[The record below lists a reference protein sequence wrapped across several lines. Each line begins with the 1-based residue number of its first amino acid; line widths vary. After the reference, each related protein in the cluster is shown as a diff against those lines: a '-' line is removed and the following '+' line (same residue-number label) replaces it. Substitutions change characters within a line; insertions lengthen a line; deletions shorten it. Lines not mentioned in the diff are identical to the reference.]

1 MNGMS
6 ISISLQAIRFLMSC
20 ALGLILGFIY
30 DIIRIFRRN
39 FGLGNVLTI
48 ISDILYSITVLLLYG
63 LFVLVVCEG
72 DIRAFL
78 FIGASLGMILY
89 FLAVSQAVIKV
100 GDGIIKF
107 GIILFKILFFP
118 IIWIFKKI
126 NVYRQKRSSNHGNH
140 KQKKESG

>member
-6 ISISLQAIRFLMSC
+6 ISISLQAVRFLMSC
-20 ALGLILGFIY
+20 ALGLILGLIY

-39 FGLGNVLTI
+39 FGLGNVLTLI
-48 ISDILYSITVLLLYG
+48 TDILYSITALLLYG
-63 LFVLVVCEG
+63 LFVLVMCEG

-78 FIGASLGMILY
+78 FIGASLGVILY
-89 FLAVSQAVIKV
+89 FLAISHAVIKV

-107 GIILFKILFFP
+107 VIIFIKILFFP

-126 NVYRQKRSSNHGNH
+126 KVYRQKRRSNHGNL